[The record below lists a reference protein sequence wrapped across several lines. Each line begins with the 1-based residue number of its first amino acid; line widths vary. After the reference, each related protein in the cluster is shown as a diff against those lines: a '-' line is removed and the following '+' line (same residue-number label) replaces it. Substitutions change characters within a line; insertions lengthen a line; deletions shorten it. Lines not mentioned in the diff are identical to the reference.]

1 MQNRTLEFS
10 DGIQLIS
17 GENESG
23 KSTVHTFIRSMLF
36 GMTRGRGRAAKN
48 DVYSRYEPWENPAYY
63 AGEMVLESGG
73 KRFRLTRN
81 FGRQNANAKLVCLTD
96 GEVLSVEDGDLSML
110 LGGVS
115 EIVYDNTASIG
126 QLKGRTEEGLADELR
141 NYMANYQGSSDGE
154 LDVAAALD
162 LLKQKRKRL
171 EQEQKKTLAGLEKRK
186 EELETKISVFTE
198 ECRQSEENLQQA
210 KEQMKRDIYQKDVPI
225 ERVRKMKKESRKSRK
240 WGAACVALAGFL
252 LFLCILQ
259 FFHIDSLLTR
269 TGLGLAIA
277 ALLYLAYS
285 LFRHRKTEV
294 EQVVTEPE
302 EQAIRRQQWNVDRLK
317 QELGQKQ
324 TVLSNLQSE
333 YEELCISMTEKDH
346 LQEEL
351 DALSLAGETIQSLSV
366 QMQSRIGDRL
376 KQQMSKTLS
385 SLTNGRYL
393 QVNMDE
399 NLRIGLH
406 TADEYVPL
414 EQVSRGTI
422 EQAYFALRM
431 AAMDVL
437 CGEEELPVILDES
450 FAFYDE
456 NRLKETLKWLAENRT
471 QVLLFT
477 CQKREEEALSEMGI
491 PYRKNCALSN
501 AARRESVSCGLEI
514 KENRSYADNRMS
526 FIIVQRISCHGK
538 RGGVHRGEYLSA
550 FLQETREEARRKPS
564 TRRMSQR
571 FFLTVRSMESS
582 AFWHMRRTR

>member
-1 MQNRTLEFS
+1 MKIEKLEIRNFGKMQNRTLEFS

-96 GEVLSVEDGDLSML
+96 GEVLSVGDGDLSML

-171 EQEQKKTLAGLEKRK
+171 EQEQKK
-186 EELETKISVFTE
+186 
-198 ECRQSEENLQQA
+198 
-210 KEQMKRDIYQKDVPI
+210 
-225 ERVRKMKKESRKSRK
+225 
-240 WGAACVALAGFL
+240 ALAGFL

-437 CGEEELPVILDES
+437 PVILDES

-491 PYRKNCALSN
+491 PYRK
-501 AARRESVSCGLEI
+501 
-514 KENRSYADNRMS
+514 
-526 FIIVQRISCHGK
+526 IV
-538 RGGVHRGEYLSA
+538 L
-550 FLQETREEARRKPS
+550 
-564 TRRMSQR
+564 
-571 FFLTVRSMESS
+571 
-582 AFWHMRRTR
+582 

>member
-1 MQNRTLEFS
+1 M
-10 DGIQLIS
+10 
-17 GENESG
+17 
-23 KSTVHTFIRSMLF
+23 
-36 GMTRGRGRAAKN
+36 
-48 DVYSRYEPWENPAYY
+48 
-63 AGEMVLESGG
+63 
-73 KRFRLTRN
+73 
-81 FGRQNANAKLVCLTD
+81 
-96 GEVLSVEDGDLSML
+96 
-110 LGGVS
+110 
-115 EIVYDNTASIG
+115 
-126 QLKGRTEEGLADELR
+126 
-141 NYMANYQGSSDGE
+141 
-154 LDVAAALD
+154 
-162 LLKQKRKRL
+162 
-171 EQEQKKTLAGLEKRK
+171 
-186 EELETKISVFTE
+186 
-198 ECRQSEENLQQA
+198 
-210 KEQMKRDIYQKDVPI
+210 
-225 ERVRKMKKESRKSRK
+225 
-240 WGAACVALAGFL
+240 
-252 LFLCILQ
+252 FLCILQ

-333 YEELCISMTEKDH
+333 YEELCIFMTEKDH

-351 DALSLAGETIQSLSV
+351 DALSMAGETIQSLSV

-491 PYRKNCALSN
+491 PYRK
-501 AARRESVSCGLEI
+501 
-514 KENRSYADNRMS
+514 
-526 FIIVQRISCHGK
+526 IV
-538 RGGVHRGEYLSA
+538 L
-550 FLQETREEARRKPS
+550 
-564 TRRMSQR
+564 
-571 FFLTVRSMESS
+571 
-582 AFWHMRRTR
+582 

>member
-1 MQNRTLEFS
+1 MKIEKLEIRNFGKMQNRTLEFS

-210 KEQMKRDIYQKDVPI
+210 KEQMKRDIYQPQMGC
-225 ERVRKMKKESRKSRK
+225 RVR
-240 WGAACVALAGFL
+240 GAGW
-252 LFLCILQ
+252 I
-259 FFHIDSLLTR
+259 SL
-269 TGLGLAIA
+269 
-277 ALLYLAYS
+277 
-285 LFRHRKTEV
+285 
-294 EQVVTEPE
+294 
-302 EQAIRRQQWNVDRLK
+302 
-317 QELGQKQ
+317 
-324 TVLSNLQSE
+324 VLMHS
-333 YEELCISMTEKDH
+333 
-346 LQEEL
+346 
-351 DALSLAGETIQSLSV
+351 A
-366 QMQSRIGDRL
+366 
-376 KQQMSKTLS
+376 
-385 SLTNGRYL
+385 
-393 QVNMDE
+393 
-399 NLRIGLH
+399 
-406 TADEYVPL
+406 
-414 EQVSRGTI
+414 
-422 EQAYFALRM
+422 
-431 AAMDVL
+431 VL
-437 CGEEELPVILDES
+437 
-450 FAFYDE
+450 
-456 NRLKETLKWLAENRT
+456 
-471 QVLLFT
+471 
-477 CQKREEEALSEMGI
+477 
-491 PYRKNCALSN
+491 PY
-501 AARRESVSCGLEI
+501 
-514 KENRSYADNRMS
+514 
-526 FIIVQRISCHGK
+526 
-538 RGGVHRGEYLSA
+538 
-550 FLQETREEARRKPS
+550 
-564 TRRMSQR
+564 
-571 FFLTVRSMESS
+571 
-582 AFWHMRRTR
+582 

>member
-1 MQNRTLEFS
+1 MKIEKLEIRNFGKMQNRTLEFS

-324 TVLSNLQSE
+324 TVLANLQSE

-351 DALSLAGETIQSLSV
+351 DALSMAGETIQSLSV

-491 PYRKNCALSN
+491 PYRK
-501 AARRESVSCGLEI
+501 
-514 KENRSYADNRMS
+514 
-526 FIIVQRISCHGK
+526 IV
-538 RGGVHRGEYLSA
+538 L
-550 FLQETREEARRKPS
+550 
-564 TRRMSQR
+564 
-571 FFLTVRSMESS
+571 
-582 AFWHMRRTR
+582 

>member
-1 MQNRTLEFS
+1 M
-10 DGIQLIS
+10 
-17 GENESG
+17 
-23 KSTVHTFIRSMLF
+23 
-36 GMTRGRGRAAKN
+36 
-48 DVYSRYEPWENPAYY
+48 
-63 AGEMVLESGG
+63 
-73 KRFRLTRN
+73 
-81 FGRQNANAKLVCLTD
+81 
-96 GEVLSVEDGDLSML
+96 
-110 LGGVS
+110 
-115 EIVYDNTASIG
+115 
-126 QLKGRTEEGLADELR
+126 
-141 NYMANYQGSSDGE
+141 
-154 LDVAAALD
+154 
-162 LLKQKRKRL
+162 
-171 EQEQKKTLAGLEKRK
+171 
-186 EELETKISVFTE
+186 
-198 ECRQSEENLQQA
+198 
-210 KEQMKRDIYQKDVPI
+210 
-225 ERVRKMKKESRKSRK
+225 
-240 WGAACVALAGFL
+240 
-252 LFLCILQ
+252 
-259 FFHIDSLLTR
+259 
-269 TGLGLAIA
+269 
-277 ALLYLAYS
+277 
-285 LFRHRKTEV
+285 
-294 EQVVTEPE
+294 
-302 EQAIRRQQWNVDRLK
+302 DRLK

-351 DALSLAGETIQSLSV
+351 DALSLAGEAIQSLSV

-491 PYRKNCALSN
+491 PYRK
-501 AARRESVSCGLEI
+501 
-514 KENRSYADNRMS
+514 
-526 FIIVQRISCHGK
+526 IV
-538 RGGVHRGEYLSA
+538 L
-550 FLQETREEARRKPS
+550 
-564 TRRMSQR
+564 
-571 FFLTVRSMESS
+571 
-582 AFWHMRRTR
+582 

>member
-1 MQNRTLEFS
+1 MKIEKLEIRNFGKMQNRTLEFS

-126 QLKGRTEEGLADELR
+126 QLKGRTEEGLA
-141 NYMANYQGSSDGE
+141 
-154 LDVAAALD
+154 DVAAALD

-366 QMQSRIGDRL
+366 QMQSR
-376 KQQMSKTLS
+376 
-385 SLTNGRYL
+385 
-393 QVNMDE
+393 
-399 NLRIGLH
+399 
-406 TADEYVPL
+406 
-414 EQVSRGTI
+414 
-422 EQAYFALRM
+422 M
-431 AAMDVL
+431 AAI
-437 CGEEELPVILDES
+437 C
-450 FAFYDE
+450 
-456 NRLKETLKWLAENRT
+456 R
-471 QVLLFT
+471 
-477 CQKREEEALSEMGI
+477 
-491 PYRKNCALSN
+491 
-501 AARRESVSCGLEI
+501 
-514 KENRSYADNRMS
+514 
-526 FIIVQRISCHGK
+526 
-538 RGGVHRGEYLSA
+538 
-550 FLQETREEARRKPS
+550 
-564 TRRMSQR
+564 
-571 FFLTVRSMESS
+571 
-582 AFWHMRRTR
+582 

>member
-1 MQNRTLEFS
+1 MKIEKLEIRNFGKMQNRTLEFS

-63 AGEMVLESGG
+63 AGEMVFESGG

-96 GEVLSVEDGDLSML
+96 GEVLSVGDGDLSML

-186 EELETKISVFTE
+186 EELETKISIFTE

-366 QMQSRIGDRL
+366 QMQSRIGDSL

-456 NRLKETLKWLAENRT
+456 NRLKETLKWLADAGAALY
-471 QVLLFT
+471 VS
-477 CQKREEEALSEMGI
+477 EAGGGSTLGDGNSVPE
-491 PYRKNCALSN
+491 NCALSN

-526 FIIVQRISCHGK
+526 FIIVQRIPCHGK
-538 RGGVHRGEYLSA
+538 RGGVHRGEYLSVFYKKPERKQGESHRRGGCRSVS
-550 FLQETREEARRKPS
+550 FLQ
-564 TRRMSQR
+564 
-571 FFLTVRSMESS
+571 
-582 AFWHMRRTR
+582 